1 MGKTGYRVLAYIS
14 LSLGVAGIVLPL
26 LPTTPFVLLAAW
38 CASRSSPA
46 FEAWL
51 HEHRTFGP
59 IIRNWRDNRA
69 VPAKAK
75 WLAGAL
81 LASSWTMLWLAAAP
95 VAVLVLTGV
104 FFTGLV
110 VFLLT
115 RPSV

>member
-1 MGKTGYRVLAYIS
+1 MRKTGYRLLAYIS
-14 LSLGVAGIVLPL
+14 LLLGVVGIVLPL

-38 CASRSSPA
+38 SASRSSPA

-51 HEHRTFGP
+51 HGHRTFGP
-59 IIRNWRDNRA
+59 IIRNWRENRA
-69 VPAKAK
+69 VPLQAK

-81 LASSWTMLWLAAAP
+81 LACSWSLLWISGVPPAGLV
-95 VAVLVLTGV
+95 VAGL

-110 VFLLT
+110 VFLFT